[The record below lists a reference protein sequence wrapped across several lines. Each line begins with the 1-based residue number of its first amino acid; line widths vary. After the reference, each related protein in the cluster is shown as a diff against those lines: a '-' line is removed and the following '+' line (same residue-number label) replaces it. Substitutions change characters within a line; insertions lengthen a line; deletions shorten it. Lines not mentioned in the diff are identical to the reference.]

1 MSLSPVGRK
10 GLPFSVAN
18 CDTQYESIIRY
29 SCNLSHA
36 PVRRRR
42 SKTYCQ
48 NLYLRCVA
56 PAIVSASGLE
66 FHRRKPG
73 NRGRNCLGREQKASC
88 SMALRFIVS
97 GPDFSS
103 MYASDLVLLLILVIG
118 LSGLNALGLQV
129 SRQRN
134 RVDKRNRAARSR
146 LIAAAQKGPWSLGDS
161 NP

>member
-1 MSLSPVGRK
+1 
-10 GLPFSVAN
+10 
-18 CDTQYESIIRY
+18 
-29 SCNLSHA
+29 
-36 PVRRRR
+36 
-42 SKTYCQ
+42 
-48 NLYLRCVA
+48 
-56 PAIVSASGLE
+56 
-66 FHRRKPG
+66 
-73 NRGRNCLGREQKASC
+73 
-88 SMALRFIVS
+88 MALRFIVS

-134 RVDKRNRAARSR
+134 QVDKRNRAARSR